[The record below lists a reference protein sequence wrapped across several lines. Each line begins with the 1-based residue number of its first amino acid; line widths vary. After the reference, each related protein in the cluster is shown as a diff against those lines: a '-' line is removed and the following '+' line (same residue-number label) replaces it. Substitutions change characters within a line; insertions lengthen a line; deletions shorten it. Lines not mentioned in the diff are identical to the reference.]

1 MKQLNQSQPQK
12 TCKLIVGNKCD
23 VPESDRQVSY
33 QEGKKLADQYGV
45 KFVESSAKQNTN
57 IAQIFNTIGKDI
69 KDCLLK
75 SDSNSGPVKKPGD
88 SIKIKQGDDN
98 KEKKKNCEC

>member
-1 MKQLNQSQPQK
+1 MQIWDTAGQERFKTVTETYYKGAAGVVLVYAVNDRKTFQSLENWMKQLNQTQPEK

-45 KFVESSAKQNTN
+45 KFVESSAKENTN
-57 IAQIFNTIGKDI
+57 I
-69 KDCLLK
+69 
-75 SDSNSGPVKKPGD
+75 S
-88 SIKIKQGDDN
+88 
-98 KEKKKNCEC
+98 